1 MTGSEGGGRRPGREH
16 RGGPA
21 AAVLDCLA
29 VLVIVAL
36 GLETIWG
43 GNGLERLVLAI
54 VFVTVVP
61 GWALLAIRGPEDL
74 VTRFA
79 VAVGL
84 SLALGALGTTA
95 MVWIRIWSPVVYFA
109 VVAGGAAC
117 CLAAAIAL
125 RLRRAGT
132 GS

>member
-16 RGGPA
+16 RSGPA
-21 AAVLDCLA
+21 AAALDCLA
-29 VLVIVAL
+29 LLVIVSL

-84 SLALGALGTTA
+84 SGVLDSPQLGHDVPLVLEPVGQLAQGSGGFSDFKLGLD
-95 MVWIRIWSPVVYFA
+95 RSLF
-109 VVAGGAAC
+109 GG
-117 CLAAAIAL
+117 IP
-125 RLRRAGT
+125 
-132 GS
+132 

>member
-1 MTGSEGGGRRPGREH
+1 M
-16 RGGPA
+16 
-21 AAVLDCLA
+21 
-29 VLVIVAL
+29 
-36 GLETIWG
+36 
-43 GNGLERLVLAI
+43 
-54 VFVTVVP
+54 FVTVVP